1 LREIRAWTT
10 QDSAA
15 LYNVPGWSNGYFRIN
30 DAGHVAMTPSGPAG
44 PSLDLYDLVLD
55 LQRRGLGMPLLM
67 RFSDVLDSRVQALCG
82 CFDTAIRDYGYKGRY
97 RGVYPIKVNQQHQV
111 VEELVRFGRPY
122 NLGLEAGSKPE
133 LLAGLALLDNPDAL
147 LVLNGYKD
155 AEYMETALLAQKLGR
170 YPIIVIDRF
179 RELDL
184 LLQVAR
190 RLGIRP
196 HIGVRAKL
204 TTKGAG
210 KWMES
215 TGDRSKFGLTATEIV
230 QLVDRLREERLLE
243 CLELLHFHIGSQIS
257 SVRAIKDAMK
267 EACRIYVE
275 LVKSGAGLKFLDVGG
290 GLGVDY
296 DGSSTNWSSST
307 NYTMQEYANDI
318 VAPIQEA
325 CEVAQVP
332 HPDIVSES
340 GRALV
345 AHHSVLVF
353 NILDVNE
360 VLAGQS
366 PPSIER
372 DAHPVIQQLAE
383 TWRSVSRKNFQESY
397 HDALQLKE
405 EATNL
410 FNVGLLDL
418 RGRARVEQLFW
429 GCCEAIVKI
438 IRELEY
444 VPDELEGLEKGL
456 ADTYYGNFS
465 VFQSA
470 PDHWAVKQLFPT
482 MPLHRLGERPTRRGV
497 IADLTCDSDGKMD
510 QFIELR
516 DVKSELELHPYDGSP
531 YYLGVFLVGA
541 YQEILGD
548 LHNLFGD
555 TNAVHISIDDRGY
568 RVDHV
573 VEGDSVT
580 EVLGYVQYQKSY
592 LVQCVRQANEQAV
605 RRGLLTLEESALL
618 LKRYEEGLAG
628 YTYLEEE
635 AGPPPFS
642 NGDLFTPALDET
654 ATAGAKGG
662 TNTKNARGNAGPA
675 NHSRTSPATGTRRS
689 S

>member
-1 LREIRAWTT
+1 MNLKELRSWTT
-10 QDSAA
+10 KDSAA
-15 LYNVPGWSNGYFRIN
+15 LYNVAGWSSGYFGIN
-30 DAGHVAMTPSGPAG
+30 DAGHVEVTPSGPDG
-44 PSLDLYDLVLD
+44 PRLDLHELVQD

-67 RFSDVLDSRVQALCG
+67 RFSDILHSRVKALVD
-82 CFDTAIRDYGYKGRY
+82 CFGSAIREYGYRGRY

-111 VEELVRFGRPY
+111 VEELVEFGRPHG
-122 NLGLEAGSKPE
+122 LGLEAGSKPE
-133 LLAGLALLDNPDAL
+133 LLAALALLDSPDAL

-155 AEYMETALLAQKLGR
+155 VDYAETALLSQKLGR
-170 YPIIVIDRF
+170 HPIVVIDRY
-179 RELDL
+179 RELEM
-184 LLQVAR
+184 LLQISR

-204 TTKGAG
+204 TTRGAG

-215 TGDRSKFGLTATEIV
+215 TGDRSKFGLTATE
-230 QLVDRLREERLLE
+230 LVMLVERLREAQMLD

-275 LVKSGAGLKFLDVGG
+275 LAAAGAGLQFLDVGG

-296 DGSSTNWSSST
+296 DGSSTNWPSST
-307 NYTMQEYANDI
+307 NYTMQEYANDV
-318 VAPIQEA
+318 VASVQEA
-325 CEVAQVP
+325 CEAAGIP
-332 HPDIVSES
+332 HPDILSES

-366 PPSIER
+366 PPAVDEEE
-372 DAHPVIQQLAE
+372 HPVIHQLVE
-383 TWRSVSRKNFQESY
+383 TWRSVSRKNFQEAY

-418 RGRARVEQLFW
+418 KGRARVEQLFW
-429 GCCEAIVKI
+429 GCCEAILKI
-438 IRELEY
+438 IREMEY
-444 VPDELEGLEKGL
+444 VPDDLEGLEKGL

-470 PDHWAVKQLFPT
+470 PDHWAVKQLFPIL
-482 MPLHRLGERPTRRGV
+482 PLHRLNERPTRRGV
-497 IADLTCDSDGKMD
+497 IADLTCDSDGKID

-516 DVKSELELHPYDGSP
+516 DVKSSLELHPYDGKP

-555 TNAVHISIDDRGY
+555 TNAVHIALADGGY
-568 RVDHV
+568 RIAHV

-580 EVLGYVQYQKSY
+580 EVLGYVQYQRQN
-592 LVQCVRQANEQAV
+592 LVQRVRQATEEAL
-605 RRGLLTLEESALL
+605 RKGLLTFEESALL
-618 LKRYEEGLAG
+618 MKRFDEGLSG

-635 AGPPPFS
+635 EPAPRIANGGNGLAEVPPAPPARAPQTE
-642 NGDLFTPALDET
+642 TPPAAVGERPR
-654 ATAGAKGG
+654 
-662 TNTKNARGNAGPA
+662 ARG
-675 NHSRTSPATGTRRS
+675 
-689 S
+689 

>member
-1 LREIRAWTT
+1 
-10 QDSAA
+10 
-15 LYNVPGWSNGYFRIN
+15 
-30 DAGHVAMTPSGPAG
+30 
-44 PSLDLYDLVLD
+44 
-55 LQRRGLGMPLLM
+55 
-67 RFSDVLDSRVQALCG
+67 
-82 CFDTAIRDYGYKGRY
+82 
-97 RGVYPIKVNQQHQV
+97 
-111 VEELVRFGRPY
+111 
-122 NLGLEAGSKPE
+122 
-133 LLAGLALLDNPDAL
+133 
-147 LVLNGYKD
+147 
-155 AEYMETALLAQKLGR
+155 METALLSQKLGR
-170 YPIIVIDRF
+170 YPIVVIDRY

-184 LLQVAR
+184 LLQVSR

-230 QLVDRLREERLLE
+230 LLVDQLREAQMLD

-257 SVRAIKDAMK
+257 AVRAIKDAMR

-275 LVKSGAGLKFLDVGG
+275 LAKSGAGLKFLDVGG

-296 DGSSTNWSSST
+296 DGSSTNWHSST
-307 NYTMQEYANDI
+307 NYTTQEYANDV
-318 VAPIQEA
+318 VATIQEA
-325 CEVAQVP
+325 CETAEVP
-332 HPDIVSES
+332 HPDILSES

-360 VLAGQS
+360 VLAGQT
-366 PPSIER
+366 PPRVDE
-372 DAHPVIQQLAE
+372 DEHPVIQQLVE
-383 TWRSVSRKNFQESY
+383 TWRSVSRKNFQEAY

-405 EATNL
+405 EATSL

-429 GCCEAIVKI
+429 GCCEAILKI

-444 VPDELEGLEKGL
+444 VPDDLEGLEKGL

-465 VFQSA
+465 VFQSV

-482 MPLHRLGERPTRRGV
+482 LPLHRLNERPSRRGV

-516 DVKSELELHPYDGSP
+516 DVKSSLELHPFDGRP
-531 YYLGVFLVGA
+531 YFIGVFLVGA

-555 TNAVHISIDDRGY
+555 TNAVHIALDEAGY
-568 RVDHV
+568 RIDHV

-580 EVLGYVQYQKSY
+580 EVLGYVQYQKQY
-592 LVQCVRQANEQAV
+592 LTQRVRQANEEAL
-605 RRGLLTLEESALL
+605 RRGLLTFEESALL
-618 LKRYEEGLAG
+618 MRRYDEGLSG
-628 YTYLEEE
+628 STYLEEE
-635 AGPPPFS
+635 EPAPRIANGAAGLTTVSPQLHPVQHPEPQGAADRDLVLPQTGEREPVAHRPPQP
-642 NGDLFTPALDET
+642 D
-654 ATAGAKGG
+654 
-662 TNTKNARGNAGPA
+662 
-675 NHSRTSPATGTRRS
+675 
-689 S
+689 